1 MPENP
6 TNDMTQNAKAK
17 SPKAQLVAQIARLV
31 KKAGLDYEGWRYV
44 SKRVRRL
51 CDLRPEKKGRRLP
64 RVLTTE
70 EFRRF
75 YQVVDRAEDV
85 QHALMLRLLFFTAV
99 RVSELCNML
108 DRRSGSRSLQD
119 QDQPGQGL
127 ARTVTS
133 SSASPSPRPC
143 ERTSPPTP
151 ITAGSSRPRGMASS
165 APGGSSRSSPSTPR
179 RRESRRPL
187 TPSGTRRSLG

>member
-1 MPENP
+1 MNTPTFQGSTSASKHTARDTKADTGGKEPARFRRTVVHAMFAPLGSLGDPDMPENP
-6 TNDMTQNAKAK
+6 SNDMTQNAKAK

-31 KKAGLDYEGWRYV
+31 RKAGLDYEGWRYV
-44 SKRVRRL
+44 ARGCGRL

-99 RVSELCNML
+99 QGQRTLQHRNL
-108 DRRSGSRSLQD
+108 RR
-119 QDQPGQGL
+119 
-127 ARTVTS
+127 
-133 SSASPSPRPC
+133 
-143 ERTSPPTP
+143 
-151 ITAGSSRPRGMASS
+151 
-165 APGGSSRSSPSTPR
+165 
-179 RRESRRPL
+179 
-187 TPSGTRRSLG
+187 

>member
-6 TNDMTQNAKAK
+6 ADNMTQNAKAK

-75 YQVVDRAEDV
+75 YQMVDRAEDV
-85 QHALMLRLLFFTAV
+85 QHCPDAQAPVLHGGAGSVNSAT
-99 RVSELCNML
+99 SESPKLISKPA
-108 DRRSGSRSLQD
+108 RSGSTR
-119 QDQPGQGL
+119 
-127 ARTVTS
+127 ARAPRIATS
-133 SSASPSPRPC
+133 SSASPSPR
-143 ERTSPPTP
+143 R
-151 ITAGSSRPRGMASS
+151 
-165 APGGSSRSSPSTPR
+165 
-179 RRESRRPL
+179 
-187 TPSGTRRSLG
+187 